1 MCWSAI
7 IPYLGVPY
15 AGEQAYLAEQ
25 PSALALRRTGV
36 PGTDAPC
43 LVGGDSRARQGA
55 ARWRPETPAGFSHA
69 FIEMG
74 VQPRGIEAYRRI
86 EGPAAQPTEPEE
98 S

>member
-43 LVGGDSRARQGA
+43 L
-55 ARWRPETPAGFSHA
+55 
-69 FIEMG
+69 
-74 VQPRGIEAYRRI
+74 
-86 EGPAAQPTEPEE
+86 
-98 S
+98 